1 MLGDYWLRKGNYGD
15 ESQFYD
21 TKHQRWQGVV
31 AMAVGVAVS
40 VYLFA
45 NVFGFYVGPIASN
58 VPQIGDITFLVTF
71 ALTAA
76 LYYAFD
82 MISPRKATAGSR
94 AA

>member
-1 MLGDYWLRKGNYGD
+1 MKRLEDGRLLRGSG
-15 ESQFYD
+15 QFID
-21 TKHQRWQGVV
+21 DLAPEGLVHV
-31 AMAVGVAVS
+31 ALLRS
-40 VYLFA
+40 
-45 NVFGFYVGPIASN
+45 PIANN
-58 VPQIGDITFLVTF
+58 VSQIGDITFLVTF